1 MSSKLMVMDKENAG
15 GISMFHTGKLNPAN
29 ISVTKTVLSNIKCTQ
44 QLSTPKLASCE
55 RISSLQTS
63 QPGILSKQRRAL
75 GDVFNTTSSKHVN
88 ATPTTQKCLNFVK
101 TPSSNV
107 KLGSNGRKASGQVKS
122 SLKMENSSVHD
133 LLPVEQCHIY
143 TDTFDDLF
151 ENGKM
156 SHLFLNQNVN
166 FIARLPTGNANSHF
180 KHETGKETYHLF
192 EQINNENEWQ
202 KNMKSINKLLRKER
216 KTDSNNVI
224 MEMEMPELEA
234 PTKLMLID

>member
-151 ENGKM
+151 ENG
-156 SHLFLNQNVN
+156 
-166 FIARLPTGNANSHF
+166 NANSHF